1 MRASTRTLSLV
12 GASCIMAACLET
24 GVAPPVGGP
33 SPEAVRAAQTVRLG
47 VPNQARES
55 LQGDVVL
62 FPVSGTGLALALDGG
77 ASAVSHD
84 GYVDQV
90 FVLQQESPTAE
101 SPRLLT
107 NADIHYAGSLLL
119 VRAPGHRPLLFLVQG
134 QGDPVPDA
142 GAIGANDAQRYS
154 GFGLARR
161 TGSWEVRLTDV
172 AATPMRDLLP
182 TCAASANADST
193 ASAAG
198 TCDSGGVGSTS
209 CSTSCVS
216 AGEGCATSC
225 GSGYYSCCNKA
236 VCTCTCVRVDTRRM

>member
-24 GVAPPVGGP
+24 GVAPPADGP
-33 SPEAVRAAQTVRLG
+33 SPEAVRAAQSMRLG
-47 VPNQARES
+47 VPIHARES
-55 LQGDVVL
+55 LQGDAML
-62 FPVSGTGLALALDGG
+62 FTVSGTGLALALDGG
-77 ASAVSHD
+77 TSAASHD

-90 FVLQQESPTAE
+90 FVLQQEAPAAE
-101 SPRLLT
+101 SPRLLA
-107 NADIHYAGSLLL
+107 NADIHYAGNLLL

-134 QGDPVPDA
+134 RGDPLPDA
-142 GAIGANDAQRYS
+142 GALGANDAQRYS

-161 TGSWEVRLTDV
+161 TGTWEMRLTDV
-172 AATPMRDLLP
+172 ATTSMRDLLP
-182 TCAASANADST
+182 TCAASPDGT
-193 ASAAG
+193 VSAAG

-216 AGEGCATSC
+216 SGDGCATSC

-236 VCTCTCVRVDTRRM
+236 VCTCTCVRTDTRRM